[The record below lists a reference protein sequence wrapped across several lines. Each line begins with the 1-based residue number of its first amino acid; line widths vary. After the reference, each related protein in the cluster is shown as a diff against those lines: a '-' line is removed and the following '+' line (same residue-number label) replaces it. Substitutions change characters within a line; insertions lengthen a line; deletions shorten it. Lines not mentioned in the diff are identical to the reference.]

1 MDFGDFV
8 GQYGNAKN
16 FGTAA
21 GLGGIGAG
29 LFSMMNQGNNP
40 ADEAMPYLNQ
50 IPGQISP
57 YYQPYVQAGQGALGA
72 VQPEY
77 QSLMSNPGGKLNQI
91 GQNFQQS
98 PGFKFAL
105 QQALQGAGHAA
116 AAGGMAGSPE
126 HEFQNMQIG
135 TNLGNQEYY
144 NWLNPATQL
153 YGTGLTGTQDI
164 FHQGQQASGSMAD
177 QIAQMLAAQAG
188 LTYKG
193 QAAQNQAQSSALG
206 NVFGGAATLAAFLP

>member
-1 MDFGDFV
+1 MDFGDFI
-8 GQYGNAKN
+8 GQYGNASN
-16 FGTAA
+16 FGKAA
-21 GLGGIGAG
+21 GAGGIGAG
-29 LFSMMNQGNNP
+29 LFGMMQNNKNP
-40 ADEAMPYLNQ
+40 ADVAMPYLNN

-57 YYQPYVQAGQGALGA
+57 YYQPYVNAGQNALGTI
-72 VQPEY
+72 QPEFKN
-77 QSLMSNPGGKLNQI
+77 LLANPGGKLNQI

-126 HEFQNMQIG
+126 HEFENMALA

-144 NWLNPATQL
+144 NWLKPATEL

-164 FHQGQQASGSMAD
+164 FHQGQIASKDLSD
-177 QIAQMLAAQAG
+177 QIANILAQKAQLAFTG
-188 LTYKG
+188 E
-193 QAAQNQAQSSALG
+193 QQQNMAQNQALN
-206 NVFGGAATLAAFLP
+206 NVFGGASTLAAFL